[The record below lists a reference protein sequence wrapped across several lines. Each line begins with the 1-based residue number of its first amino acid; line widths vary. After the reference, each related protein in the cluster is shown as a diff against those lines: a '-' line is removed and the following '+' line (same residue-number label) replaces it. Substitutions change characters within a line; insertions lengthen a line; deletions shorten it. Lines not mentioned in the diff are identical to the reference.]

1 MSALL
6 RPLGD
11 EIASVYGLYKSKKEV
26 KKIAEGDE
34 LDILCSDGLNYH
46 VVVKECGDIGRLHFR
61 QWSRK
66 HDYVGSFDELYLA
79 KRGTFSEGI
88 SAMNTYPAII
98 KKDSLGEKS
107 KVNSGTK
114 AATVSLTDPR
124 SQNFPSGTRYPED
137 FLSKPRFPSS
147 SSRKRALE
155 EPDNSNV
162 KKILAVV
169 GMADVTIN
177 DDDNPEIAADKNED
191 TTTSASAEYND
202 DKITPVVDL
211 KLRSTITGRLPEK
224 KVTDD
229 VQQHNVQVEFTIT
242 SGKLKKSIEVKN
254 EKDNLEMNSVNNC
267 DETNR
272 RFSVVAK
279 AVSESSVASKENKSR
294 AIEVRP
300 SPIND
305 IIISNKV
312 KSQGIN
318 DTPTH
323 QLVRKNQSAT
333 VNLAILSTEALTT
346 ITTNNVEII
355 TPVSANSSQ
364 KFIPGSASIM
374 ATNSILSSSS
384 SSTIASATIS
394 ASSSSSS
401 LAKIVPCYQSQV
413 HRATQISFLKSILN
427 TEKSLAN
434 LTTAIDVV
442 SNHPIVFQPEKS
454 IDGQK
459 KKQLYTQK
467 QLLELLQA
475 RRKIDEVIQHLL
487 GTL

>member
-11 EIASVYGLYKSKKEV
+11 EIASVYGSYKSKKEV

-88 SAMNTYPAII
+88 SAVNTYPAII
-98 KKDSLGEKS
+98 KKDSLGDKS

-162 KKILAVV
+162 KELSAVV
-169 GMADVTIN
+169 DMMDVAIN
-177 DDDNPEIAADKNED
+177 DDDNPEIVADENED
-191 TTTSASAEYND
+191 STTSASAEYND

-211 KLRSTITGRLPEK
+211 RRRSTIAGRLPEE

-229 VQQHNVQVEFTIT
+229 VQQRNVQVEVTIIP
-242 SGKLKKSIEVKN
+242 GKLKKSIEVKN

-272 RFSVVAK
+272 RFSMVAK
-279 AVSESSVASKENKSR
+279 VTSESSVASKENKSR
-294 AIEVRP
+294 AIELRP

-333 VNLAILSTEALTT
+333 VNLATLSTEALST
-346 ITTNNVEII
+346 ISTKNVEII

-364 KFIPGSASIM
+364 KFIPGSA
-374 ATNSILSSSS
+374 TNSILSSSS
-384 SSTIASATIS
+384 SSTIASATIC

-401 LAKIVPCYQSQV
+401 SFAKSVPCYQSQV

-454 IDGQK
+454 TDGQT